1 MTQAA
6 TDAIA
11 DAILAAAKE
20 WGGVGVT
27 FAQLERTIAGFG
39 GDAVLY
45 APDDYNIIIWQ
56 DLSSEAVR
64 AIRSL
69 LDRSAVHLRRSSFEA
84 HRLDGRALKL
94 KVERQTPPPP
104 GTMCWRPSAVVIG
117 PGAGGGGR

>member
-1 MTQAA
+1 MTQTA

-11 DAILAAAKE
+11 DAILAAARE
-20 WGGVGVT
+20 WGGVGAT
-27 FAQLERTIAGFG
+27 FAALSKIPGFG

-45 APDDYNIIIWQ
+45 APDDYNVIIWQ

-69 LDRSAVHLRRSSFEA
+69 VGRGAVHLRRSSFEA

-104 GTMCWRPSAVVIG
+104 GALCWRPTAIVSG
-117 PGAGGGGR
+117 PGGREGGR